1 MAELVERSLAALDE
15 ALANLRK
22 VAVLQRCTKQLSQQ
36 EADLVQR
43 LQQAVITHVTAF
55 TDSSNPKILPLL
67 ERHLEALVEELLRLL
82 RGGRVEALQFVE
94 SYAEAA
100 AEEYFPLEPLLHAYR
115 YCAKVL
121 VQQFSEVLTRGG
133 GKEQALAIS
142 AAADFLLEFVDALS
156 STAAE
161 HHVDRSRL
169 LADVASDERSE
180 LLSILLGGYDE
191 SDRRVSRVLRDAGY
205 QDRRLAFC
213 VVLAQSID
221 PTEMHNPARAR
232 RLADYIDRL
241 LERIPG
247 KRLVDIHRNKVTI
260 VFSHRRRL
268 SGWSAPEAPLARRV
282 AEELLKIGPAA
293 RTGVSN
299 DVASTSQ
306 IPAAYRQASLAFD
319 VSSVGHRVVQ
329 FSDIPL
335 QQLLQHFAGEE
346 FQRVIPAWA
355 SAFYEA
361 DDQAKGQL
369 TQTLRAYAD
378 QNMNVLKT
386 AKQLKVHPNT
396 VYARFDKIVLV
407 TGRDA
412 RLFQALS
419 ELLIVGDCRS
429 RGEPAPR

>member
-1 MAELVERSLAALDE
+1 MDALAEALGRLREFSALKPGARLLSRQQSELVP
-15 ALANLRK
+15 
-22 VAVLQRCTKQLSQQ
+22 
-36 EADLVQR
+36 R
-43 LQQAVITHVTAF
+43 LHQSVVTNVTAF
-55 TDSSNPKILPLL
+55 TDSSNPQILPLL
-67 ERHLEALVEELLRLL
+67 QQHLEALVAEFLRLV
-82 RGGRVEALQFVE
+82 GGGSVEALHFVE
-94 SYAEAA
+94 PYAKAA
-100 AEEYFPLEPLLHAYR
+100 AEQYFPLEPMLHAYR
-115 YCAKVL
+115 YCMKVL
-121 VQQFSEVLTRGG
+121 LQVLGD
-133 GKEQALAIS
+133 ALAKEGEGNQAPAVA
-142 AAADFLLEFVDALS
+142 AAADFLLEFVNALS
-156 STAAE
+156 TAAAE

-191 SDRRVSRVLRDAGY
+191 SDRRVSGILRDAGY
-205 QDRRLAFC
+205 LDRRLAFC

-241 LERIPG
+241 LGNIPG

-299 DVASTSQ
+299 DVVSTSQ
-306 IPAAYRQASLAFD
+306 IPSAYRQASLAFE
-319 VSSVGHRVVQ
+319 VSSVGNRVVR

-346 FQRVIPAWA
+346 FQRVLPAWA
-355 SAFYEA
+355 SAFHEV

-369 TQTLRAYAD
+369 TRTLQAYAN

-396 VYARFDKIVLV
+396 VYARFDKIVSV

-412 RLFQALS
+412 RRFQSLG
-419 ELLIVGDCRS
+419 ELLIVSEYRDNGDSVLR
-429 RGEPAPR
+429 